1 MARASLCLRRFVR
14 MPGAAALCGDP
25 ALLGSVDGEVGERHP
40 EPLESLLRPVFFDPV
55 GFRAGSGDDD
65 ELIGGERSQGVLDRL
80 QRIGISNFRLD
91 ARRALDGLRRL
102 ARDTLRL
109 RTRLVHGPSEPLQPG
124 CVRGGGND
132 VHLGRLSAS
141 VLPHLLAQGTLI
153 HRGDG
158 NHEQSMRTH
167 PGFLPGRFFRKTV
180 SPGARPNG
188 PHLLTLS
195 LCGFD
200 DLFDPAESGD
210 RVREADR
217 RQGKQADVAHFFTA
231 LALGECAA
239 RM

>member
-1 MARASLCLRRFVR
+1 V
-14 MPGAAALCGDP
+14 
-25 ALLGSVDGEVGERHP
+25 
-40 EPLESLLRPVFFDPV
+40 
-55 GFRAGSGDDD
+55 SGDDD
-65 ELIGGERSQGVLDRL
+65 ELIRGERSQGVLDRL

-124 CVRGGGND
+124 CVRGGGDD

-141 VLPHLLAQGTLI
+141 VLPHLLAQGVLI
-153 HRGDG
+153 HRGDS
-158 NHEQSMRTH
+158 NQ
-167 PGFLPGRFFRKTV
+167 
-180 SPGARPNG
+180 A
-188 PHLLTLS
+188 PHLLAVS

-217 RQGKQADVAHFFTA
+217 RQGKQADVAYFFAT
-231 LALGECAA
+231 LTPGECAA
-239 RM
+239 RVRADGSLRLCAEGDSELDEPAVRASGGPGS